1 MHRNMKNKNQIEGQK
16 KPDFRIFGQ
25 IFEPVI
31 PGIVTAG
38 ICSGFASLIAQF
50 IPGYADRPLAAALYS
65 LLTLVSTSFMSFMSA
80 WVGYSACEKFGGTA
94 ILGGMLGMITGLDGI
109 NTLSQTVGLYNLS
122 DPAASILCSGRG
134 GIIAAILGAWLIA
147 GLEKWM
153 RKRMPKSM
161 DMVVTPFCVL
171 ILVLLP
177 YIFLVM
183 PLTGLISTGLCSA
196 VRFFCMSE
204 HPIVRVLAG
213 FACSALFLVAVM
225 MGMQYAFVALYSMEL
240 DNFGYVTLFPTLA
253 MAGAGQV
260 GAGIALLLK
269 AKTAGNER
277 FANVIRASIL
287 PGMMGV
293 GSPLLYGVTLPL
305 GKPFITACLGGGFG
319 GAFIMATGVASSG
332 WGASGLLGI
341 PMMGAGPVGT
351 RGMLLYCIGLLIS
364 CIMGFLLTFF
374 TTSPEKVKAV

>member
-1 MHRNMKNKNQIEGQK
+1 MKNRTEIENRKG
-16 KPDFRIFGQ
+16 PDFRVFGQ
-25 IFEPVI
+25 IFNPVI

-38 ICSGFASLIAQF
+38 ICSGFAALIAQF
-50 IPGYADRPLAAALYS
+50 VPNYTDRPVIAALYC
-65 LLTLVSTSFMSFMSA
+65 LLSLVSTSFMSFMSA
-80 WVGYSACEKFGGTA
+80 WVGYSACKQFGGTA
-94 ILGGMLGMITGLDGI
+94 ILGGMLGMITGLEGI
-109 NTLSQTVGLYNLS
+109 NTLSQAVGLYDLA

-147 GLEKWM
+147 KLEKWM
-153 RKRMPKSM
+153 RQRMPKSM

-171 ILVLLP
+171 VLVLIP

-183 PLTGLISTGLCSA
+183 PLTGLISTALCTG
-196 VRFFCMSE
+196 VRLVCMSE
-204 HPIVRVLAG
+204 RPLVRVLAG
-213 FACSALFLVAVM
+213 YGCTALFLVAVM

-240 DNFGYVTLFPTLA
+240 DTFGYVTLFPTLA

-269 AKTAGNER
+269 AKSAQNER

-305 GKPFITACLGGGFG
+305 GKPFVTACLGGGFG
-319 GAFIMATGVASSG
+319 GAFIMASGVASSG

-351 RGMLLYCIGLLIS
+351 KGMLLYCIGLCIS
-364 CIMGFLLTFF
+364 CVMGFLLTFF
-374 TTSPEKVKAV
+374 TISPERVKAV

>member
-1 MHRNMKNKNQIEGQK
+1 MKHKIQSENRR

-25 IFEPVI
+25 IFDPVI
-31 PGIVTAG
+31 PGIVAAG

-50 IPGYADRPLAAALYS
+50 VPDYASQPIIAALYS
-65 LLTLVSTSFMSFMSA
+65 LLTLVSTSFMGFMSA
-80 WVGYSACEKFGGTA
+80 WVGYSACSRFGGTA

-109 NTLSQTVGLYNLS
+109 NTLSQAVGWYNLL

-134 GIIAAILGAWLIA
+134 GIIAATLGAWIIA
-147 GLEKWM
+147 KLEKWM
-153 RKRMPKSM
+153 RARMPKSM

-171 ILVLLP
+171 TLVLLP

-183 PLTGLISTGLCSA
+183 PLTGLVSTGLCSA
-196 VRFFCMSE
+196 VRFFCMSKQ
-204 HPIVRVLAG
+204 PIVRIVAG
-213 FACSALFLVAVM
+213 YGCSALFLVAVM

-269 AKTAGNER
+269 AKAVHNEQ
-277 FANVIRASIL
+277 FSNVIRASIL

-341 PMMGAGPVGT
+341 PMMGAGPLGPK
-351 RGMLLYCIGLLIS
+351 GMLLYCIGLLIS
-364 CIMGFLLTFF
+364 CTMGFLLTFF
-374 TTSPEKVKAV
+374 STPAEKIKAQ

>member
-1 MHRNMKNKNQIEGQK
+1 MKQK
-16 KPDFRIFGQ
+16 TQPESRRKPDFRIFGQ
-25 IFEPVI
+25 IFDPVI

-50 IPGYADRPLAAALYS
+50 VSGYADRPLVVALYS

-80 WVGYSACEKFGGTA
+80 WVGYSACNRFGGTA
-94 ILGGMLGMITGLDGI
+94 ILGGMLGMITGLEGI
-109 NTLSQTVGLYNLS
+109 NTLAQAVGWYNAS

-134 GIIAAILGAWLIA
+134 GIIAAILGAWMIA
-147 GLEKWM
+147 KLEKWM

-161 DMVVTPFCVL
+161 DMVATPFCVL
-171 ILVLLP
+171 TLVLIP

-183 PLTGLISTGLCSA
+183 PLTGVISTGLCSA
-196 VRFFCMSE
+196 VRFFCMSK
-204 HPIVRVLAG
+204 HPIVRILAG
-213 FACSALFLVAVM
+213 YGCSALFLVAVM

-240 DNFGYVTLFPTLA
+240 DNYGYVTLFPTLA

-260 GAGIALLLK
+260 GAGIALLVK
-269 AKTAGNER
+269 AKLAQNER
-277 FANVIRASIL
+277 FSNIIRASIL

-341 PMMGAGPVGT
+341 PMMGAGPVGP

-364 CIMGFLLTFF
+364 CVMGFLLTF
-374 TTSPEKVKAV
+374 SSISVEQVKAV

>member
-1 MHRNMKNKNQIEGQK
+1 MKNRTEIENRKG
-16 KPDFRIFGQ
+16 PDFRVFGQ
-25 IFEPVI
+25 IFNPVI

-38 ICSGFASLIAQF
+38 ICSGFATLIAQF
-50 IPGYADRPLAAALYS
+50 VPNYTDRPVIAALYC
-65 LLTLVSTSFMSFMSA
+65 LLSLVSTSFMSFMSA
-80 WVGYSACEKFGGTA
+80 WVGYSACKQFGGTA
-94 ILGGMLGMITGLDGI
+94 ILGGMLGMITGLEGI
-109 NTLSQTVGLYNLS
+109 NTLSQAVGLYDLA

-147 GLEKWM
+147 KLEKWM
-153 RKRMPKSM
+153 RQRMPKSM

-171 ILVLLP
+171 VLVLIP

-183 PLTGLISTGLCSA
+183 PLTGLISTVLCTG
-196 VRFFCMSE
+196 VRLVCMSE
-204 HPIVRVLAG
+204 RPLVRVLAG
-213 FACSALFLVAVM
+213 YGCTALFLVAVM

-240 DNFGYVTLFPTLA
+240 DTFGYVTLFPTLA

-269 AKTAGNER
+269 AKSAQNER

-305 GKPFITACLGGGFG
+305 GKPFVTACLGGGFG
-319 GAFIMATGVASSG
+319 GAFIMASGVASSG

-351 RGMLLYCIGLLIS
+351 KGMLLYCIGLCIS
-364 CIMGFLLTFF
+364 CVMGFLLTFF
-374 TTSPEKVKAV
+374 TISPERVKAV

>member
-1 MHRNMKNKNQIEGQK
+1 MKNRTEIENRKG
-16 KPDFRIFGQ
+16 PDFRIFGQ
-25 IFEPVI
+25 IFNPVI

-38 ICSGFASLIAQF
+38 ICSGFAALIAQF
-50 IPGYADRPLAAALYS
+50 VPNYTDRPVIAALYC
-65 LLTLVSTSFMSFMSA
+65 LLSLVSTSFMSFMSA
-80 WVGYSACEKFGGTA
+80 WVGYSACKQFGGTA
-94 ILGGMLGMITGLDGI
+94 ILGGMLGMITGLEGI
-109 NTLSQTVGLYNLS
+109 NTLSQAVGLYDLA

-147 GLEKWM
+147 KLEKWM
-153 RKRMPKSM
+153 RQRMPKSM

-171 ILVLLP
+171 VLVLIP

-183 PLTGLISTGLCSA
+183 PLTGLISTVLCTG
-196 VRFFCMSE
+196 VRLVCMSE
-204 HPIVRVLAG
+204 RPLVRVLAG
-213 FACSALFLVAVM
+213 YGCTALFLVAVM

-240 DNFGYVTLFPTLA
+240 DTFGYVTLFPTLA

-269 AKTAGNER
+269 AKSAQNER

-305 GKPFITACLGGGFG
+305 GKPFVTACLGGGFG
-319 GAFIMATGVASSG
+319 GAFIMASGVASSG

-351 RGMLLYCIGLLIS
+351 KGMLLYCIGLCIS
-364 CIMGFLLTFF
+364 CVMGFLLTFF
-374 TTSPEKVKAV
+374 TISPERVKAV

>member
-1 MHRNMKNKNQIEGQK
+1 MKNRTEIENRKG
-16 KPDFRIFGQ
+16 PDFRVFGQ
-25 IFEPVI
+25 IFNPVI

-38 ICSGFASLIAQF
+38 ICSGFATLIAQF
-50 IPGYADRPLAAALYS
+50 VPNYTDRPVIAALYC
-65 LLTLVSTSFMSFMSA
+65 LLSLVSTSFMSFMSA
-80 WVGYSACEKFGGTA
+80 WVGYSACKQFGGTA
-94 ILGGMLGMITGLDGI
+94 ILGGMLGMITGLEGI
-109 NTLSQTVGLYNLS
+109 NTLSQAVGLYDLA

-147 GLEKWM
+147 KLEKWM
-153 RKRMPKSM
+153 RQRMPKSM

-171 ILVLLP
+171 VLVLIP

-183 PLTGLISTGLCSA
+183 PLTGLISTVLCTG
-196 VRFFCMSE
+196 VRLVCMSE
-204 HPIVRVLAG
+204 RPLVRVLAG
-213 FACSALFLVAVM
+213 YGCTALFLVAVM

-240 DNFGYVTLFPTLA
+240 DSYGYVTLFPTLA

-269 AKTAGNER
+269 AKSAQNER

-305 GKPFITACLGGGFG
+305 GKPFVTACLGGGFG
-319 GAFIMATGVASSG
+319 GAFIMASGVASSG

-351 RGMLLYCIGLLIS
+351 KGMLLYCIGLCIS
-364 CIMGFLLTFF
+364 CVMGFLLTFF
-374 TTSPEKVKAV
+374 TISPERVKAV

>member
-1 MHRNMKNKNQIEGQK
+1 MKQKIQSEGLRR
-16 KPDFRIFGQ
+16 PDFRIFGQ
-25 IFEPVI
+25 IFDPVI

-50 IPGYADRPLAAALYS
+50 VSGYANRPFVAALYG

-80 WVGYSACEKFGGTA
+80 WVGYSACNRFGGTA
-94 ILGGMLGMITGLDGI
+94 ILGGMLGMITGLEGI
-109 NTLSQTVGLYNLS
+109 NTLSKAVGWYNLS

-134 GIIAAILGAWLIA
+134 GIIAAILGAWMIA
-147 GLEKWM
+147 KMEKWM

-161 DMVVTPFCVL
+161 DMVVTPFCALTLVL
-171 ILVLLP
+171 IP
-177 YIFLVM
+177 YIFVVM
-183 PLTGLISTGLCSA
+183 PLTGVVSTGLCSA

-204 HPIVRVLAG
+204 HPIVRILAG
-213 FACSALFLVAVM
+213 YGCSALFLVAVM

-269 AKTAGNER
+269 AKSAQNER
-277 FANVIRASIL
+277 FSNIIRASIL

-341 PMMGAGPVGT
+341 PMMGAGPVGA

-364 CIMGFLLTFF
+364 CAMGFLLTFF
-374 TTSPEKVKAV
+374 SISVERVKAA

>member
-1 MHRNMKNKNQIEGQK
+1 MKNRTEIENRKG
-16 KPDFRIFGQ
+16 PDFRIFGQ
-25 IFEPVI
+25 IFDPVI

-38 ICSGFASLIAQF
+38 ICSGFAALIAQF
-50 IPGYADRPLAAALYS
+50 VPNYTDRPVMAVLYC
-65 LLTLVSTSFMSFMSA
+65 LLSLVSTSFMSFMSA
-80 WVGYSACEKFGGTA
+80 WVGYSACKQFGGTA
-94 ILGGMLGMITGLDGI
+94 ILGGMLGMITGLEGI
-109 NTLSQTVGLYNLS
+109 NTLSQAVGLYDLA

-147 GLEKWM
+147 KLEKWM
-153 RKRMPKSM
+153 RQRMPKSM

-171 ILVLLP
+171 ILVLIP

-183 PLTGLISTGLCSA
+183 PLTGLISTVLCTG
-196 VRFFCMSE
+196 VRLVCMSE
-204 HPIVRVLAG
+204 HPLVRVLAG
-213 FACSALFLVAVM
+213 YGCTALFLVAVM

-240 DNFGYVTLFPTLA
+240 DTFGYVTLFPTLA

-269 AKTAGNER
+269 AKSAQNER

-305 GKPFITACLGGGFG
+305 GKPFVTACLGGGFG
-319 GAFIMATGVASSG
+319 GAFIMASGVASSG

-351 RGMLLYCIGLLIS
+351 KGMLLYCIGLCIS
-364 CIMGFLLTFF
+364 CVMGFLLTFF
-374 TTSPEKVKAV
+374 TISPERVKAV